1 MCFLP
6 KSRHTRNRMLSA
18 DISRKVFGRITGNEV
33 DSGKK
38 EREDTI
44 MFKGLFDLLVGFAAV
59 LDVPP
64 SWWILYEPKKPQAL
78 KNK

>member
-1 MCFLP
+1 
-6 KSRHTRNRMLSA
+6 
-18 DISRKVFGRITGNEV
+18 
-33 DSGKK
+33 
-38 EREDTI
+38 

-78 KNK
+78 KTNKR

>member
-1 MCFLP
+1 
-6 KSRHTRNRMLSA
+6 
-18 DISRKVFGRITGNEV
+18 
-33 DSGKK
+33 
-38 EREDTI
+38 

-64 SWWILYEPKKPQAL
+64 SWWILYEQKKPQAL

>member
-1 MCFLP
+1 
-6 KSRHTRNRMLSA
+6 
-18 DISRKVFGRITGNEV
+18 
-33 DSGKK
+33 
-38 EREDTI
+38 

-78 KNK
+78 KTNKKMIKTIIFLFSIL

>member
-1 MCFLP
+1 
-6 KSRHTRNRMLSA
+6 
-18 DISRKVFGRITGNEV
+18 
-33 DSGKK
+33 
-38 EREDTI
+38 
-44 MFKGLFDLLVGFAAV
+44 MFKGLFDLLVD

>member
-1 MCFLP
+1 
-6 KSRHTRNRMLSA
+6 
-18 DISRKVFGRITGNEV
+18 
-33 DSGKK
+33 
-38 EREDTI
+38 

-64 SWWILYEPKKPQAL
+64 SWWIYEPRKPQAL

>member
-1 MCFLP
+1 
-6 KSRHTRNRMLSA
+6 
-18 DISRKVFGRITGNEV
+18 
-33 DSGKK
+33 
-38 EREDTI
+38 

-78 KNK
+78 KKGQNKFCPHGNNL

>member
-1 MCFLP
+1 
-6 KSRHTRNRMLSA
+6 
-18 DISRKVFGRITGNEV
+18 
-33 DSGKK
+33 
-38 EREDTI
+38 

-78 KNK
+78 KTNKKMIKLSSFYFLFYNISMEKILYNRTICENGRCHIKNNSIL

>member
-1 MCFLP
+1 
-6 KSRHTRNRMLSA
+6 
-18 DISRKVFGRITGNEV
+18 
-33 DSGKK
+33 
-38 EREDTI
+38 

-78 KNK
+78 KNKSKDDKNYHLFIFYFIIFLWKNIIQQDNLRKWQVSH

>member
-1 MCFLP
+1 
-6 KSRHTRNRMLSA
+6 
-18 DISRKVFGRITGNEV
+18 
-33 DSGKK
+33 
-38 EREDTI
+38 

-78 KNK
+78 TEIFLHISYYHLFFLSFIIEIWKNIIQLDNLRKWQVSH